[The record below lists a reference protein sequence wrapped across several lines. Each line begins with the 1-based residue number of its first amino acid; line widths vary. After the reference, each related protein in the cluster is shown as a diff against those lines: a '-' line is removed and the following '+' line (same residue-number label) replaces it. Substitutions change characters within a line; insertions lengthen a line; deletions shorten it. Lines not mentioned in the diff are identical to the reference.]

1 MNSLRKIR
9 ESVITALFV
18 TMMFVVFIAAIKVF
32 TDAMWPVTTLLF
44 ASVGTCYS
52 CKRWTTGAF
61 AIIGIGLYVMAWV
74 FMPEMSTFSCSALA
88 SAGVIMWFT
97 ALCWPTLSRR
107 SVTTPRPS

>member
-9 ESVITALFV
+9 ESVITAMFV
-18 TMMFVVFIAAIKVF
+18 TTILVFFAATLKVF

-44 ASVGTCYS
+44 VIVGTWYA
-52 CKRWTTGAF
+52 CKRWTTGTF
-61 AIIGIGLYVMAWV
+61 AVIGIGLYVMAWV